1 MLNGR
6 LPVLSKNLSLWTQ
19 LTQREIGAR
28 YKGSLLGVL
37 WSLITP
43 LLLLLVYTFV
53 FGAIFKSKWPTP
65 SGAESGGSLAEFA
78 IILFTGLV
86 VFQLF
91 ADVIVRAPT
100 VMLENK
106 NFVTRVVFP
115 LGILPCVL
123 LGTAFFQFLISISVM
138 IVAVLFTFSHI
149 PWTVVLT
156 PLILIPFCLLTL
168 GLGWFF
174 AALGVF
180 LRDIG
185 QFLGTVV
192 SALMFLAP
200 IFFAR
205 SVMPEEIGK
214 WTLLNPL
221 TVPVEEMRKIIIW
234 GQLPNFKYLAIY
246 TLVSI
251 IIAMIGWFTFKTLK
265 PGFADVI

>member
-1 MLNGR
+1 MTQ
-6 LPVLSKNLSLWTQ
+6 LSKNFSLLIQ
-19 LTQREIGAR
+19 LTQREVGAR
-28 YKGSLLGVL
+28 YKGSILGIL

-43 LLLLLVYTFV
+43 LFLLLIYTFV

-65 SGAESGGSLAEFA
+65 TDTEAANSLAEFA

-86 VFQLF
+86 IFQLF
-91 ADVIVRAPT
+91 ADVVTRAPS
-100 VMLENK
+100 VILDNK
-106 NFVTRVVFP
+106 NYVTRVVFP

-123 LGTAFFQFLISISVM
+123 LGTAFIQFLISMSVM
-138 IVAVLFTFSHI
+138 VVAVFLTHGYI
-149 PWTVVLT
+149 PWTAAFM
-156 PLILIPFCLLTL
+156 PMILIPFCLLTV

-180 LRDIG
+180 LRDIT
-185 QFLGTVV
+185 QFLGTAV

-221 TVPVEEMRKIIIW
+221 TVPVEEMRKILIW
-234 GQLPNFKYLAIY
+234 GQLPNLTSLTIY
-246 TLVSI
+246 TIVASI
-251 IIAMIGWFTFKTLK
+251 IAILGWITFKTLR